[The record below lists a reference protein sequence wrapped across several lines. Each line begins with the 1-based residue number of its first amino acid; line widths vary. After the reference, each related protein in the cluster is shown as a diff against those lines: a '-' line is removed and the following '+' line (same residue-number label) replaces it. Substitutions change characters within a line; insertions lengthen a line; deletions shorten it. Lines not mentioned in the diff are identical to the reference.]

1 MGNSAKN
8 LTQYRIKFTTPRQ
21 LRLGQS
27 YSKPLG
33 VFDCS
38 DRVSLTETSFMVEI
52 NPLTKPANLLEQLS
66 AFEQLKGIEP
76 TALEWL
82 IEKSEYS
89 VLSEGQLFFESGMKV
104 DHMFMILD
112 GEIVIRVR
120 RGNTLKDFGSSK
132 KGDISGVLPFS
143 RMKTITAEGQVVR
156 EVHFL
161 SLHRDHFVE
170 MVNVSYA
177 LTQALVAIMST
188 RIRDFSQS
196 RFQDEKLMA
205 LGKLS
210 AGLAHELNN
219 PASAMV
225 RSSEELYK
233 RIHSTPD
240 KFKSVINMRITVE
253 QTDKVNDILF
263 SKIENLNKV
272 DLSLMER
279 EEQLDDLLDWLE
291 DHDID
296 EADEVAETFVD
307 FGITEDDLD
316 RVDEIMEGQELSPII
331 RWLESTLSLEKL
343 IGEIRESADRISGLI
358 KAVKGYSH
366 MDRGTSMEPTDVR
379 EGIRSTV
386 MMLKFKIKQKGI
398 ILDKTFPDQLPLVQ
412 AFVGELNQVWTNI
425 IANAIDAMDKGG
437 ELKISVYHERTS
449 VCVEITDNGH
459 GIPEEIQTRIFEPFF
474 TTKSMNEGTGMGLDI
489 VQKILVKHDA
499 SIDLDSAPGKTT
511 FKICIP
517 VLK

>member
-1 MGNSAKN
+1 
-8 LTQYRIKFTTPRQ
+8 
-21 LRLGQS
+21 
-27 YSKPLG
+27 
-33 VFDCS
+33 
-38 DRVSLTETSFMVEI
+38 
-52 NPLTKPANLLEQLS
+52 
-66 AFEQLKGIEP
+66 
-76 TALEWL
+76 
-82 IEKSEYS
+82 
-89 VLSEGQLFFESGMKV
+89 
-104 DHMFMILD
+104 
-112 GEIVIRVR
+112 
-120 RGNTLKDFGSSK
+120 
-132 KGDISGVLPFS
+132 
-143 RMKTITAEGQVVR
+143 
-156 EVHFL
+156 
-161 SLHRDHFVE
+161 

>member
-1 MGNSAKN
+1 
-8 LTQYRIKFTTPRQ
+8 
-21 LRLGQS
+21 
-27 YSKPLG
+27 
-33 VFDCS
+33 
-38 DRVSLTETSFMVEI
+38 MVEI
-52 NPLTKPANLLEQLS
+52 KPITKPTNLLEQLS
-66 AFEQLKGIEP
+66 AFKQLQGIEP
-76 TALEWL
+76 AALEWL

-89 VLSEGQLFFESGMKV
+89 VVSEGELFFESGMTV
-104 DHMFMILD
+104 DHMFMILE
-112 GEIVIRVR
+112 GEIAIRVR
-120 RGNTLKDFGSSK
+120 RGNSMKDFGSSK

-143 RMKTITAEGQVVR
+143 RMKTITAEGKVIK

-240 KFKSVINMRITVE
+240 KFKSVINMQITSE
-253 QTDKVNDILF
+253 QTDQVNEILF
-263 SKIENLNKV
+263 SKIENLNQI

-279 EEQLDDLLDWLE
+279 EEQLDDLLDWL
-291 DHDID
+291 DDRDIA
-296 EADEVAETFVD
+296 ESDEVAETFVD
-307 FGITEDDLD
+307 FGITEEDMEK
-316 RVDEIMEGQELSPII
+316 VDEIMEGQELGPII

-366 MDRGTSMEPTDVR
+366 MDRGSSMEPTDVR
-379 EGIRSTV
+379 DGIRSTV

-398 ILDKTFPDQLPLVQ
+398 VLDKTFSDDLPMVK
-412 AFVGELNQVWTNI
+412 AFVSELNQVWTNL
-425 IANAIDAMDKGG
+425 IANAVDAMDQGG
-437 ELKISVYHERTS
+437 ELKIKAYHERSS
-449 VCVEITDNGH
+449 VCVEVTDNGH

-489 VQKILVKHDA
+489 VQKILNKHEA
-499 SIDLDSAPGKTT
+499 SIDLNSVPGRTT
-511 FKICIP
+511 FKVCIP
-517 VLK
+517 VLQ

>member
-1 MGNSAKN
+1 
-8 LTQYRIKFTTPRQ
+8 
-21 LRLGQS
+21 
-27 YSKPLG
+27 
-33 VFDCS
+33 
-38 DRVSLTETSFMVEI
+38 MVEI
-52 NPLTKPANLLEQLS
+52 NPHAKPANLLEQLS
-66 AFEQLKGIEP
+66 AFKQLQGIE
-76 TALEWL
+76 TAALEWL
-82 IEKSEYS
+82 IDKAEYS
-89 VLSEGQLFFESGMKV
+89 VLAEGELFFEPGMKV
-104 DHMFMILD
+104 DHMFMILE
-112 GEIVIRVR
+112 GEMGVRVR
-120 RGNTLKDFGSSK
+120 RGNVMKDFGSNK
-132 KGDISGVLPFS
+132 KGDITGVLPFS
-143 RMKTITAEGQVVR
+143 RMKSITAEGKVLR
-156 EVHFL
+156 ELHFL

-240 KFKSVINMRITVE
+240 KFKSVINMKITTA
-253 QTDKVNDILF
+253 QTDQVNAILF
-263 SKIENLNKV
+263 SKMENLNTV

-291 DHDID
+291 DHNI
-296 EADEVAETFVD
+296 EESDEVAETFVD
-307 FGITEDDLD
+307 FGIAEEDLEKL
-316 RVDEIMEGQELSPII
+316 DEIMDGKELDPII

-366 MDRGTSMEPTDVR
+366 MDRGSSMEPTDVR
-379 EGIRSTV
+379 DGIRSTV

-398 ILDKTFPDQLPLVQ
+398 ILDKTFSDDLPKVK
-412 AFVGELNQVWTNI
+412 AFVSELNQVWTNL
-425 IANAIDAMDKGG
+425 IANAVDAMDQGG
-437 ELKISVYHERTS
+437 ELKIKAYQERSS
-449 VCVEITDNGH
+449 VCVEVTDNGH
-459 GIPEEIQTRIFEPFF
+459 GVPEEIQTRIFEPFF
-474 TTKSMNEGTGMGLDI
+474 TTKSMDEGTGMGLDI
-489 VQKILVKHDA
+489 VQKILNKHEA
-499 SIDLDSAPGKTT
+499 SIDLDSVPGRTT
-511 FKICIP
+511 FKVCIP
-517 VLK
+517 ILK

>member
-1 MGNSAKN
+1 M
-8 LTQYRIKFTTPRQ
+8 QI
-21 LRLGQS
+21 
-27 YSKPLG
+27 
-33 VFDCS
+33 
-38 DRVSLTETSFMVEI
+38 I
-52 NPLTKPANLLEQLS
+52 NPIAKPANLLEQVS
-66 AFEQLKGIEP
+66 NFQHFQGIE
-76 TALEWL
+76 TAALEWL
-82 IEKSEYS
+82 IEKSDYS
-89 VLSEGQLFFESGMKV
+89 ILEPGEPFFKPGTRV

-112 GEIVIRVR
+112 GEIAVRVY
-120 RGNTLKDFGSSK
+120 RGNSLKDFGTTK
-132 KGDISGVLPFS
+132 KGDITGVLPFS
-143 RMKTITAEGQVVR
+143 RMKEIRAEGRVVH

-177 LTQALVAIMST
+177 LTQTLVAIMST

-196 RFQDEKLMA
+196 LFQDEKLMA

-210 AGLAHELNN
+210 SGLAHELNN

-263 SKIENLNKV
+263 TKIQNLNKV

-316 RVDEIMEGQELSPII
+316 RVDEIMEGRELSPII

-379 EGIRSTV
+379 EGIRSTI

-398 ILDKTFPDQLPLVQ
+398 SLDKTFPDQLPLVQ

-437 ELKISVYHERTS
+437 ELTISVYHERNS

-499 SIDLDSAPGKTT
+499 TIDLDSAPGKTT

-517 VLK
+517 ALK